1 MAQITPKQIDW
12 SQSISGSLVP
22 YTGSGQTVSDFTLGS
37 PSQSWGD
44 AYISGLTVSGAIGA
58 QDGNFTD
65 IVVTN
70 STTLSGS
77 TSITGST
84 VMTGSLKISGSIEL
98 DGTIN
103 IDNLGSLGDRNDEL
117 VMDLGGFF

>member
-44 AYISGLTVSGAIGA
+44 AYISGITVSGSIGA

-70 STTLSGS
+70 STILSGS

-103 IDNLGSLGDRNDEL
+103 IDNLGSLGDRNDGL